1 MDTTLGKIIIEE
13 ALQMNHLYPVF
24 AIISKNI
31 NYVHTMSKNANFL
44 NNWPTETCLYA
55 KELEWGAGF
64 ESGLIFV
71 IASV

>member
-1 MDTTLGKIIIEE
+1 MDTTLGKLIIEE
-13 ALQMNHLYPVF
+13 DLQMIHLYPEF
-24 AIISKNI
+24 AVISKNI
-31 NYVHTMSKNANFL
+31 IYVHAMSKNANFL

-55 KELEWGAGF
+55 KESEWGAGF